1 MLWSQRIHR
10 NKQGRDELGAL
21 QELTVKTWPGFVDWD
36 TGVECRVSGEQMWA
50 WLDLLQLQ
58 TEVCQRWTRAPAVA
72 RGSLGVCSRVV
83 HWWSLPDLG
92 CFLQFDSNN
101 HRTGWREERISFEK
115 QGIWWVSISVLFYSF
130 LNIPEWWWRDHISL
144 PQEPGTALWSQLEW
158 GSACSKVWRCAGCP
172 REAGLQDYS

>member
-10 NKQGRDELGAL
+10 SKQGRDELGAL

-72 RGSLGVCSRVV
+72 RSSLGVCSPLVVSSWPGLLFAIWFQQPQNRLERRKDFFWEAGDLVGFDIGVILLISKHSRVV
-83 HWWSLPDLG
+83 MEGLHQPSSG
-92 CFLQFDSNN
+92 TRHCF
-101 HRTGWREERISFEK
+101 
-115 QGIWWVSISVLFYSF
+115 VISVRMRVSV
-130 LNIPEWWWRDHISL
+130 
-144 PQEPGTALWSQLEW
+144 Q
-158 GSACSKVWRCAGCP
+158 
-172 REAGLQDYS
+172 